1 MSHCDWGPASTCT
14 PIRDVSFCGRL
25 GQPQRPLRKCLPSTK
40 VAACLQMRKA
50 VYAFHD
56 NKYATCL
63 EMLQRMLPAMRLDIH
78 LAPHV
83 DTLYKEVGFW
93 LHRQRLWQCEVLR
106 HQPVWGGSLCGSR

>member
-1 MSHCDWGPASTCT
+1 
-14 PIRDVSFCGRL
+14 
-25 GQPQRPLRKCLPSTK
+25 
-40 VAACLQMRKA
+40 MRQA

-83 DTLYKEVGFW
+83 DTLYKEVGLW
-93 LHRQRLWQCEVLR
+93 LQLQRVA
-106 HQPVWGGSLCGSR
+106 V

>member
-1 MSHCDWGPASTCT
+1 
-14 PIRDVSFCGRL
+14 
-25 GQPQRPLRKCLPSTK
+25 
-40 VAACLQMRKA
+40 MRKA

-93 LHRQRLWQCEVLR
+93 LHRQHLWRREVLR